1 MTGSHLWMEAWAALR
16 GERKLDWLGQTSQGW
31 EAGDKAQ
38 GRLRLK
44 EPVEQ
49 VVVQAAA
56 LVCISWGLRVDLKRR
71 HVPSLL
77 PPLLSLPLPLPR
89 PCRQML
95 I

>member
-1 MTGSHLWMEAWAALR
+1 MEAWAALR